1 MGEFAPSLQRVSF
14 PRKIQDTMN
23 TRSSRI
29 AYAVLGGA
37 VLGVGALTAIAQTE
51 PGSGA
56 TTSPAIEPLP
66 AVVTL
71 EGAPEVGETRVR
83 LRRFG
88 SQEPLRE
95 LGTIRHAEHSA
106 RRGALYQHHGR
117 SIVLVTAA
125 MRPPSSHTYESQ
137 LYALENGATRPL
149 TGEVA
154 NGSAP
159 LVTARGTVLV
169 SRGTDGPDPDSDPAS
184 MGQGLRERS
193 DAVTID
199 AVDLDSGRLRT
210 VFRAQGQLAWLGCA
224 LREDRALVYHVTS
237 EGAFLR
243 VIDAASG
250 ASQTILGPM
259 PALARDFSYDRERD
273 EITFARARSIGSDEY
288 EIVTIAASG
297 GGARVRLT
305 ASSDHLMPR
314 VLRDGT
320 IAFSPAHDPGL
331 ALLERNSATA
341 RAMAPLG
348 AGSDWVAAERSDGR
362 WIALRHLDPQTH
374 NDTFLVSA
382 RDGTRRAS
390 FSDAS
395 DPIELVDFWA
405 GATP

>member
-1 MGEFAPSLQRVSF
+1 MGDFAPSLQNARL
-14 PRKIQDTMN
+14 PQKIQGTMN

-51 PGSGA
+51 PGSGT
-56 TTSPAIEPLP
+56 TTSPAIEPIP

-71 EGAPEVGETRVR
+71 EGAPEVGETHVR

-88 SQEPLRE
+88 AQEPLRE
-95 LGTIRHAEHSA
+95 LGTIRHAEHGA

-154 NGSAP
+154 NASAP

-169 SRGTDGPDPDSDPAS
+169 SRGVDGVDPDSDPAS
-184 MGQGLRERS
+184 MGQGLRERV
-193 DAVTID
+193 DTVTID
-199 AVDLDSGRLRT
+199 AVDLDSGRLRN
-210 VFRAQGQLAWLGCA
+210 VFRAQGQIAWLGCA
-224 LREDRALVYHVTS
+224 LREDKALVYHVTS

-243 VIDAASG
+243 VIDAANGGSHM
-250 ASQTILGPM
+250 IMGPM

-288 EIVTIAASG
+288 EIVTVAASG
-297 GGARVRLT
+297 GAARVRLS
-305 ASSDHLMPR
+305 ANSDHLMPR

-320 IAFSPAHDPGL
+320 IAFSPAQDPGL
-331 ALLERNSATA
+331 ALLERNSVSP
-341 RAMAPLG
+341 RAIAPLG
-348 AGSDWVAAERSDGR
+348 AGSDWVAAERTDGR
-362 WIALRHLDPQTH
+362 WIAIRHLDPQSR
-374 NDTFLVSA
+374 NDVFVVSA
-382 RDGTRRAS
+382 RDGSRRAT
-390 FSDAS
+390 FSDTS
-395 DPIELVDFWA
+395 DPVEFVDFWA